1 MTDLRAERRAI
12 AAQLLTSFCDGGITQ
27 VDICDAYKDADAI
40 IQHDLDNPPVWEKP
54 SITAGEAWQHGYDS
68 AKLEEAFRD
77 GYVSGQEAAPSGWVR
92 ADIPVSGNIT
102 INSLDGSV
110 TDWVRA
116 TDRLPTEAD
125 APREQVWVAD
135 DDDGAVYLKD
145 AALATLWDYWHPATG
160 IYQIPEPPAPLEPP
174 K

>member
-12 AAQLLTSFCDGGITQ
+12 AAQIYSSCNEVHETYEDFIRSCYE
-27 VDICDAYKDADAI
+27 VADDI
-40 IQHDLDNPPVWEKP
+40 IQHDLDNLPEWEDRVCHCEGGKSWCRYP
-54 SITAGEAWQHGYDS
+54 TDDMKCGKEIVFHA
-68 AKLEEAFRD
+68 
-77 GYVSGQEAAPSGWVR
+77 

-110 TDWVRA
+110 TGWVRA
-116 TDRLPTEAD
+116 SERLPTEAD

-145 AALATLWDYWHPATG
+145 AALAKLWDHWHPATG
-160 IYQIPEPPAPLEPP
+160 IYQIPEPP